1 MCDLYFEDPI
11 FYVEYVSKFN
21 ENKNMLYIFVG
32 VVEDKIEQI
41 LKKLENP
48 RETVKSDELTLLK
61 TKYKNDYAYWKD
73 LRTKKEKFTFIN
85 SHIMYDDS
93 LNEFKRKIFVYCSNV
108 ENQTYFLPQNMEL
121 WVVDN
126 NNKTHML
133 GYKYKDMIPHINE
146 KVEIGKEYSYDMYT
160 NEVVINMERNSN
172 KRIIETSDNYT
183 LLYDLLKNIQ
193 LKKNM
198 YKIYLSDAYN
208 EYKELIKS
216 VEYSKYDKNDLKN
229 KYLKNYFPVATYD
242 MDVSKMKST
251 YLIAKD
257 DSQYNDFI
265 IDNLFHYP
273 IDESLFES
281 CYFNNFVLNVNNLDY
296 IKSDEINLF
305 SGGGIQVKLDKKK
318 KSINSLSKSKSNMS
332 TINKD
337 RIVNV
342 NNQKVELTKNV
353 NNQKVELT
361 KNVNNQK
368 VELTKS
374 LVKEMNDYDF
384 VDLYQIFEYLRS
396 KKIGKKIP
404 FIKYND
410 IGFSN
415 PFILISKS
423 SVDQNLLNKP
433 LLSQWSDNQGKK
445 FYGLQVKRYIKDLIS
460 KDNKK
465 NVTSIPLFS
474 TLQLYKYGRI
484 QMSVAFKSEHKARFQ
499 EIYETINNCSEFIDD
514 LNKNIIDYRISRS
527 IDINKKIIK
536 PTCRLDKN
544 EGLILSSNCTIA
556 YMNYFIEYKN
566 GEQIDLKD
574 LYEFCKLFPSFIS
587 LNPNK
592 SAGLNSIQIRYNRV
606 SGFANLDEIME
617 KIYNL
622 KEKNIKDGLIIK
634 FLEKEFGKSTE
645 ECKKYLLEY
654 KKKYSHIQ
662 SSSEDSKNKL
672 GFVIQI
678 TKNNITIRGVRN
690 MRHIYDTYR
699 FLCLFMTLYLN
710 KDTLKSN
717 PIFKRLLF
725 SRDPGASENASLQF
739 QGLTEVTQNFTFE
752 DLDLNIN
759 MGDEVTLDV
768 GITEILNGEKD
779 EKEESNIINS
789 MSSNSGSL
797 ELKVGNRVLAANE
810 EISTDVQLSC
820 DDAIPEIDTCEDFCN
835 DAKYF
840 IRQLQ
845 RHDKKLF
852 FDKREKLK
860 GKVKYE
866 KYTKYSKSCQKIR
879 QPVVLSY
886 NPEDGLSIDTKMEI
900 KRNSYTYS
908 IKYGSDPDRPNWYI
922 CPEVW
927 CPRCRIPIP
936 IEDVDQ
942 TTIRKRK
949 TAGSGGT
956 CVVGICPFSSTSPYG
971 EHQVFIRGKK
981 DPYPGFQDTKTE
993 DGFCLPCCFGKRQ
1006 DDPKYSSYK
1015 TFQKCLGVNVNEG
1028 NEEENI
1034 IYVLGKAIP
1043 LDRNRFGIL
1052 HPRIEMVLNSNIP
1065 TGYLGY
1071 QKGYLRRGIKH
1082 ENHNSFLSAI
1092 ANIFSCDQENVRSVD
1107 NIKEYIVNKIDEKLF
1122 RSLYGGNLINVFY
1135 DPHKNITP
1143 LQNYK
1148 NYILS
1153 KNIDIDHTYLWDLIQ
1168 RPRIISENGINLFI
1182 FEDNMLCPVGENVT
1196 EFYDKSKKTIILAKY
1211 KQYYEPIYYLEGN
1224 GKQALIQCVFD
1235 NNKKEIEKL
1244 FEIAYDGCKP
1254 YNKIDWKSVVFN
1266 SLMKPNI
1273 VKENIVIDYGISLN
1287 ETLKELLTAIK
1298 INKKLDK
1305 SFMPKTQYIDISN
1318 KVIGLLL
1325 ENGLFIPVSPSK
1337 LIVDI
1342 DQLGY
1347 VVIEDY
1353 KDISLLNI
1361 EKTIKYMEEI
1371 SKVTKIPV
1379 KPIGYISDSKDEYIV
1394 GIVTEKDRIICVER
1408 IKNNVKIKLKRMDNK
1423 FYTDIDM
1430 FIHNNVKLVDDRIIF
1445 MNKRKY
1451 EDETYTR
1458 IRFEIARYLQEHN
1471 NIRNKIY
1478 KVINGNE
1485 KDIHKKRE
1493 EINSIINP
1501 IFDEL
1506 VSIMPNNVDFDF
1518 YEKPNQRMPCRL
1530 RSVNKKKSKENIQE
1544 KNGSNNSNKNSEII
1558 FSCDEDPHCVSIN
1571 NSCKLNMNEYNLLDT
1586 HKKNINIYLPM
1597 LVEEIVRFLLKR
1609 NEILDDGIP
1618 SIINREDIKE
1628 NPYKYYIIHTIDPLE
1643 ILKKIDNI
1651 FLDKEG
1657 LYLDKRPLFDT
1668 ITTSEYVLPQGKYA
1682 LVNAS
1687 KLLNNM
1693 NEIPEI
1699 WSKLL
1704 GYNFVLILH
1713 HSKTKLL
1720 FNIFDL
1726 LINEI
1731 KSKNNSNINKNFG
1744 NNINSLNIQKIKEMM
1759 INFMENP
1766 TNKLLINKIIN
1777 KIKNNLEISFNHH
1790 LSNSELSNSE
1800 LSNSEL
1806 SNKST
1811 SKSSYSKS
1819 EDQRSYMVEMY
1830 KKIEPKV
1837 FRNVNDFS
1845 SLKHKIL
1852 SDEYEGNDLD
1862 IGILSHI
1869 FKINFLIL
1877 NKKRKDASNKA
1888 LLYGNE
1894 GTDFYT
1900 DYVMLLRN
1908 NNIDN
1913 FKYQWF
1919 QLKNKGLIHKLKD
1932 YNEKFIREVIEKV

>member
-11 FYVEYVSKFN
+11 FYIEYVSKFN
-21 ENKNMLYIFVG
+21 KSKNMIYIFVG
-32 VVEDKIEQI
+32 VVEDNIEYI

-48 RETVKSDELTLLK
+48 RETVKSDELNLLK
-61 TKYKNDYAYWKD
+61 NKYKNDFSYWKE
-73 LRTKKEKFTFIN
+73 LRTSKKAFKFIN

-93 LNEFKRKIFVYCSNV
+93 LNEFKRKIFVYCSNTV
-108 ENQTYFLPQNMEL
+108 LGEEHYLLSQNMEL

-126 NNKTHML
+126 ENKPHML
-133 GYKYKDMIPHINE
+133 GYKYKNMIPHINE
-146 KVEIGKEYSYDMYT
+146 PIEFGKEYSYNMYT
-160 NEVVINMERNSN
+160 NEVVNIEKDNN
-172 KRIIETSDNYT
+172 KRIIESSDNYT
-183 LLYDLLKNIQ
+183 LLYDLLKNIK
-193 LKKNM
+193 LKDNLHKL
-198 YKIYLSDAYN
+198 YLSDAFD
-208 EYKELIKS
+208 EYKELIKIT
-216 VEYSKYDKNDLKN
+216 EYSKVDKNELKN

-242 MDVSKMKST
+242 MDLQKMKST
-251 YLIAKD
+251 YLLAKD
-257 DSQYNDFI
+257 DSMYNDFI
-265 IDNLFHYP
+265 VDNLFHYP
-273 IDESLFES
+273 IDKSLFES
-281 CYFNNFVLNVNNLDY
+281 CYFNNFVLNVNNLEH
-296 IKSDEINLF
+296 IKDDEINLL
-305 SGGGIQVKLDKKK
+305 GGGSGSCSSNRFLGGALKINLNKKDVSSSKKVIQNNNFSEKK
-318 KSINSLSKSKSNMS
+318 NSSLKSKSSELLN
-332 TINKD
+332 NKN
-337 RIVNV
+337 I
-342 NNQKVELTKNV
+342 K
-353 NNQKVELT
+353 
-361 KNVNNQK
+361 
-368 VELTKS
+368 
-374 LVKEMNDYDF
+374 KEENDYDF
-384 VDLYQIFEYLRS
+384 IDLYQIFEYLRS
-396 KKIGKKIP
+396 KKIGKKTP

-415 PFILISKS
+415 PFILISKN
-423 SVDQNLLNKP
+423 SVDENLVNKQL
-433 LLSQWSDNQGKK
+433 LLSQWSDPYKQGKK
-445 FYGLQVKRYIKDLIS
+445 FNGLQIKRYIKNLSSNGVD
-460 KDNKK
+460 
-465 NVTSIPLFS
+465 VPLFS
-474 TLQLYKYGRI
+474 TLQLHKYGRI
-484 QMSVAFKSEHKARFQ
+484 HMSVAFKSEHKATFN
-499 EIYETINNCSEFIDD
+499 EIHESIQNCGEFIDD
-514 LNKNIIDYRISRS
+514 INKNIIDYRISRS
-527 IDINKKIIK
+527 IDINKKIVK
-536 PTCRLDKN
+536 PVSHLDKN
-544 EGLILSSNCTIA
+544 HGLLLSPNCTIA

-566 GEQIDLKD
+566 GTNIDLKD
-574 LYEFCKLFPSFIS
+574 LYEFCKLFPTFIS

-592 SAGLNSIQIRYNRV
+592 KAGLNSIQIRYNRV

-617 KIYNL
+617 EIYNL

-634 FLEKEFGKSTE
+634 FLEKKFGKSTE

-678 TKNNITIRGVRN
+678 TKNNITVRGVRN

-699 FLCLFMTLYLN
+699 FLCLFMSLYLN
-710 KDTLKSN
+710 KDLLKNNSK
-717 PIFKRLLF
+717 FKRLLF
-725 SRDPGASENASLQF
+725 SRDPNASENAALQF
-739 QGLTEVTQNFTFE
+739 QGLTEVKQDFTFE
-752 DLDLNIN
+752 NLDLNIN
-759 MGDEVTLDV
+759 IGDQATLDV
-768 GITEILNGEKD
+768 GITEILNTKKD
-779 EKEESNIINS
+779 DELVENENNVEENNS
-789 MSSNSGSL
+789 IGSYDSVTGSFQ
-797 ELKVGNRVLAANE
+797 LKVGNRILAGNN

-820 DDAIPEIDTCEDFCN
+820 DDAIPELDTCEDFCN

-886 NPEDGLSIDTKMEI
+886 DPEDGLSTDTRMEI
-900 KRNSYTYS
+900 KRESYTYS
-908 IKYGSDPDRPNWYI
+908 IKYGSNPEKPNWYI

-927 CPRCRIPIP
+927 CPKCRIPIP
-936 IEDVDQ
+936 MKDIDQ
-942 TTIRKRK
+942 ASIRKRK

-956 CVVGICPFSSTSPYG
+956 CIIGVCPFSIDSEKGP
-971 EHQVFIRGKK
+971 HQVFIRGNK

-1015 TFQKCLGVNVNEG
+1015 TYQKCLGLDVNEG

-1043 LDRNRFGIL
+1043 LDKNRFGIL
-1052 HPRIEMVLNSNIP
+1052 NPRMEMVLNSNIP
-1065 TGYLGY
+1065 TGYLAY
-1071 QKGYLRRGIKH
+1071 QKGFLRRGIKH

-1107 NIKEYIVNKIDEKLF
+1107 DIKEYIVNKIDEKLF

-1168 RPRIISENGINLFI
+1168 RPHIISEYGLNLFI
-1182 FEDNMLCPVGENVT
+1182 FEDNMLCPVGEHVS
-1196 EFYDKSKKTIILAKY
+1196 EFYDKEKKTIILAKY

-1235 NNKKEIEKL
+1235 NNSKEIQKL

-1254 YNKIDWKSVVFN
+1254 YNKVDWKSVVVN
-1266 SLMKPNI
+1266 SLSSYKAINKDSVI
-1273 VKENIVIDYGISLN
+1273 IDYGISLK

-1305 SFMPKTQYIDISN
+1305 SFMPIKQYVDMSN

-1325 ENGLFIPVSPSK
+1325 ENGLFVPVAPSK

-1342 DQLGY
+1342 NKLDY
-1347 VVIEDY
+1347 TIIEDY
-1353 KDISLLNI
+1353 NDISLLSMD
-1361 EKTIKYMEEI
+1361 KTIKYMEEI
-1371 SKVTKIPV
+1371 SKVTKIPI
-1379 KPIGYISDSKDEYIV
+1379 KPIGYISDNKNEYIV
-1394 GIVTEKDRIICVER
+1394 GIVSEKERIIC
-1408 IKNNVKIKLKRMDNK
+1408 IQKMKNVNPKSIKLKCMDNK

-1430 FIHNNVKLVDDRIIF
+1430 FIHNNIKVVDERIIF

-1458 IRFEIARYLQEHN
+1458 IRFEISRYLQENLH
-1471 NIRNKIY
+1471 IKNKIY
-1478 KVINGNE
+1478 KIINGTE
-1485 KDIHKKRE
+1485 KNINKRRE
-1493 EINSIINP
+1493 QINNIISP
-1501 IFDEL
+1501 IFNSL
-1506 VSIMPNNVDFDF
+1506 VSIKPNNIDYDF

-1530 RSVNKKKSKENIQE
+1530 RSVNKDKNKSK
-1544 KNGSNNSNKNSEII
+1544 SNSSEII
-1558 FSCDEDPHCVSIN
+1558 FSCDEDPHCISEN
-1571 NSCKLNMNEYNLLDT
+1571 NSCKLHINEYNLLDT
-1586 HKKNINIYLPM
+1586 KKKNINIYLSM
-1597 LVEEIVRFLLKR
+1597 IVEEIIRFLLKR
-1609 NEILDDGIP
+1609 DEILNDHIP
-1618 SIINREDIKE
+1618 SIINREHIIE
-1628 NPYKYYIIHTIDPLE
+1628 NPYKYYIIHTTDPLE
-1643 ILKKIDNI
+1643 IVKKIDGI

-1668 ITTSEYVLPQGKYA
+1668 ITTTDYVLPQGKYT
-1682 LVNAS
+1682 LVNSS

-1713 HSKTKLL
+1713 HSGTKVL

-1726 LINEI
+1726 LINEF
-1731 KSKNNSNINKNFG
+1731 KNKNDSNFI
-1744 NNINSLNIQKIKEMM
+1744 NNMNSLTIHIIKEKM
-1759 INFMENP
+1759 IQFMENP
-1766 TNKLLINKIIN
+1766 NNNLLIKKIIS
-1777 KIKNNLEISFNHH
+1777 KIKNNLEISFNNSNINSNTNTNTNTNTN
-1790 LSNSELSNSE
+1790 SNSNS
-1800 LSNSEL
+1800 S
-1806 SNKST
+1806 SNK
-1811 SKSSYSKS
+1811 SYSKS
-1819 EDQRSYMVEMY
+1819 ENQKTYMVEMY
-1830 KKIEPKV
+1830 KRLEPKV

-1845 SLKHKIL
+1845 ALKHKIL

-1862 IGILSHI
+1862 IGMLAHI

-1919 QLKNKGLIHKLKD
+1919 QLKNKGLIHKMKD
-1932 YNEKFIREVIEKV
+1932 YNEKFIREIIEKLD

>member
-21 ENKNMLYIFVG
+21 KNKNMIYIFVG
-32 VVEDKIEQI
+32 NVQDKIEQI

-61 TKYKNDYAYWKD
+61 NEYKNDFSYWKE
-73 LRTKKEKFTFIN
+73 LRTSKKDFKFIN
-85 SHIMYDDS
+85 SYIMYDDT
-93 LNEFKRKIFVYCSNV
+93 LNELKRKIFVNCSKATDISGN
-108 ENQTYFLPQNMEL
+108 EHYLLPQNMEL

-126 NNKTHML
+126 NNKSHIM
-133 GYKYKDMIPHINE
+133 GYKYKNMIPHIDE
-146 KVEIGKEYSYDMYT
+146 DVELGKEYSYDMYSE
-160 NEVVINMERNSN
+160 NAYINMEKSN
-172 KRIIETSDNYT
+172 KRIIESSDNYT
-183 LLYDLLKNIQ
+183 LLYDLLKNIK
-193 LKKNM
+193 LKNNI
-198 YKIYLSDAYN
+198 YKIYLSDAYD
-208 EYKELIKS
+208 EYKELLKNS
-216 VEYSKYDKNDLKN
+216 TYSKYDKNDLKN
-229 KYLKNYFPVATYD
+229 KYLKNYFPVAIYD
-242 MDVSKMKST
+242 MDIKKMKST
-251 YLIAKD
+251 YLLAKD
-257 DSQYNDFI
+257 DSTYNDFI
-265 IDNLFHYP
+265 VDNLFNYE
-273 IDESLFES
+273 IDKSLFES
-281 CYFNNFVLNVNNLDY
+281 CYFNNFVLNVNNIES
-296 IKSDEINLF
+296 IKGDESNIF
-305 SGGGIQVKLDKKK
+305 MGGGLKIK
-318 KSINSLSKSKSNMS
+318 
-332 TINKD
+332 INKK
-337 RIVNV
+337 N
-342 NNQKVELTKNV
+342 KSLKNV
-353 NNQKVELT
+353 NST
-361 KNVNNQK
+361 KENKNGNNNENK
-368 VELTKS
+368 NGNKNGNNNNKNENKKPI
-374 LVKEMNDYDF
+374 KEENDYDF

-415 PFILISKS
+415 PFILISKD
-423 SVDQNLLNKP
+423 SVDKNLVNKQL
-433 LLSQWSDNQGKK
+433 LLSQWSDPYNQGKK
-445 FYGLQVKRYIKDLIS
+445 FNGLQVKRYIKDLIS
-460 KDNKK
+460 KDGVN
-465 NVTSIPLFS
+465 IPLFS
-474 TLQLYKYGRI
+474 TLQLHKYGRI
-484 QMSVAFKSEHKARFQ
+484 HMSVAFKSEHKAHFR
-499 EIYETINNCSEFIDD
+499 EIHDCIQNCGEFIDD

-536 PTCRLDKN
+536 PTSTLDKN
-544 EGLILSSNCTIA
+544 NGILLSPNCTIA

-566 GEQIDLKD
+566 GEKIDLKD
-574 LYEFCKLFPSFIS
+574 LYEFCKLFPTFIS

-592 SAGLNSIQIRYNRV
+592 KAGLNSIQIRYNRV

-654 KKKYSHIQ
+654 KKKYGHIQ
-662 SSSEDSKNKL
+662 SSSEDSTNKL
-672 GFVIQI
+672 GFIIQI

-699 FLCLFMTLYLN
+699 FMCLFMSLYLN
-710 KDTLKSN
+710 KDLLKNN

-725 SRDPGASENASLQF
+725 SRDPNATENATLQF

-759 MGDEVTLDV
+759 IGDQVTLDV
-768 GITEILNGEKD
+768 GIGEILNTTESKEKN
-779 EKEESNIINS
+779 ESDVMNS
-789 MSSNSGSL
+789 LTSYDSESGSL
-797 ELKVGNRVLAANE
+797 QLKVGNRILAGNE

-820 DDAIPEIDTCEDFCN
+820 DDAIPELDTCEDFCN

-886 NPEDGLSIDTKMEI
+886 NPEDGLSIDTHMEI
-900 KRNSYTYS
+900 KRDSYTYA
-908 IKYGSDPDRPNWYI
+908 IKYGSNPERPNWYI

-927 CPRCRIPIP
+927 CAQCRIPIP
-936 IEDVDQ
+936 MKDIDQ
-942 TTIRKRK
+942 SSIRKRK
-949 TAGSGGT
+949 TAESGGT
-956 CVVGICPFSSTSPYG
+956 CIIGVCPFSIDSPKG
-971 EHQVFIRGKK
+971 PHQVFIRGNQH
-981 DPYPGFQDTKTE
+981 PYPGFQDTKTE

-1015 TFQKCLGVNVNEG
+1015 TYQKCLGLDVNEG

-1043 LDRNRFGIL
+1043 LDKNRFGIL
-1052 HPRIEMVLNSNIP
+1052 NPHMEMVLNSNIP
-1065 TGYLGY
+1065 TGYLVY

-1107 NIKEYIVNKIDEKLF
+1107 DIKEYIVNKIDEKLF
-1122 RSLYGGNLINVFY
+1122 RSLYGGNLMNVFY

-1168 RPRIISENGINLFI
+1168 RPRIISEYGLNLFI
-1182 FEDNMLCPVGENVT
+1182 FEDNMLCPVGEHVN

-1235 NNKKEIEKL
+1235 NNTKEIQKL

-1254 YNKIDWKSVVFN
+1254 YNKVDWKSVVFN
-1266 SLMKPNI
+1266 SFILNKKNI
-1273 VKENIVIDYGISLN
+1273 QKESIIIDYGISLN

-1305 SFMPKTQYIDISN
+1305 TYMPKIQYMDMSN

-1342 DQLGY
+1342 DKLDY
-1347 VVIEDY
+1347 RIIEDY
-1353 KDISLLNI
+1353 SDILLLNI
-1361 EKTIKYMEEI
+1361 DKTMKYMNEI
-1371 SKVTKIPV
+1371 SKVTKIPI
-1379 KPIGYISDSKDEYIV
+1379 KPVGYISDNKDEYII

-1408 IKNNVKIKLKRMDNK
+1408 IKNNGFMKGLKRMDKK
-1423 FYTDIDM
+1423 FYSDIDI
-1430 FIHNNVKLVDDRIIF
+1430 FIHNNIKLVDERIIF

-1458 IRFEIARYLQEHN
+1458 IRFEISRYLQEDMN
-1471 NIRNKIY
+1471 SRNKIY
-1478 KVINGNE
+1478 EIINSDE
-1485 KDIHKKRE
+1485 KDINKRRIQ
-1493 EINSIINP
+1493 INSIIAP
-1501 IFDEL
+1501 IFNKI
-1506 VSIMPNNVDFDF
+1506 VSIVPNNIDYDF

-1530 RSVNKKKSKENIQE
+1530 RSILKNKSKENKSKE
-1544 KNGSNNSNKNSEII
+1544 NKSKENKENNINNNSEII
-1558 FSCDEDPHCVSIN
+1558 FSCDEDPHCVSISN
-1571 NSCKLNMNEYNLLDT
+1571 GCKLHMNEYNLIDT
-1586 HKKNINIYLPM
+1586 KKKNINIYLPM

-1609 NEILDDGIP
+1609 NEILDDKIP
-1618 SIINREDIKE
+1618 SIINKEHIIE
-1628 NPYKYYIIHTIDPLE
+1628 NPRKYYIIHTTNPEE
-1643 ILKKIDNI
+1643 IVKKIDNI

-1668 ITTSEYVLPQGKYA
+1668 ITTSDYVLPQGKYT
-1682 LVNAS
+1682 LVNSS

-1704 GYNFVLILH
+1704 GYNFILILH
-1713 HSKTKLL
+1713 HSGTKIL

-1726 LINEI
+1726 LIDEL
-1731 KSKNNSNINKNFG
+1731 KSKNNSNYINNM
-1744 NNINSLNIQKIKEMM
+1744 NSLDVRKVKEMM
-1759 INFMENP
+1759 IEFMENP
-1766 TNKLLINKIIN
+1766 VNHLLIKKIIY
-1777 KIKNNLEISFNHH
+1777 KIKDNLDIEINNSNIDSNLN
-1790 LSNSELSNSE
+1790 SNSNSN
-1800 LSNSEL
+1800 
-1806 SNKST
+1806 SNKSS
-1811 SKSSYSKS
+1811 SKLDVQKM
-1819 EDQRSYMVEMY
+1819 YMVNIY
-1830 KKIEPKV
+1830 KKLEPKI
-1837 FRNVNDFS
+1837 FRNVNDFT

-1862 IGILSHI
+1862 IGILAHI

-1894 GTDFYT
+1894 STDFYT

-1919 QLKNKGLIHKLKD
+1919 QLKNKGLVHKLKD
-1932 YNEKFIREVIEKV
+1932 YHEKFIREIIEKV